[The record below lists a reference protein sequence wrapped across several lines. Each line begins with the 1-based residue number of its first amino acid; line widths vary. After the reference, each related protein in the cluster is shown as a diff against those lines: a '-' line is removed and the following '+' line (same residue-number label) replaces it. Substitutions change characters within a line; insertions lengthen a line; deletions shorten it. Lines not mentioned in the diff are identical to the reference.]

1 VPQKKDVNKIL
12 TVRGDIRQKD
22 LGDKDKTGNSDV
34 DFIKDLRSRSEK
46 TLEFFKGTL
55 QGIRTGRAHPALVEE
70 IKVDY
75 FGTPTPV
82 KNLGNVSV
90 PEARQI
96 VITPWDKT
104 AIKAIEKAIQ
114 SSPLGINPQNDGES
128 IRLNMPEL
136 TQARRVELTKIVN
149 KTAEEAR
156 IAVRNVRRDVNEG
169 LKKMEQDGELTEDGL
184 RKQQTIAQ
192 TETDAFIQKID
203 KMFEEKVKE
212 IMEK

>member
-1 VPQKKDVNKIL
+1 MPQKKDVNKIL
-12 TVRGDIRQKD
+12 TVRSDIRQKD
-22 LGDKDKTGNSDV
+22 LGDKDKTGSSDV
-34 DFIKDLRSRSEK
+34 DYIKDLKSRSEK
-46 TLEFFKGTL
+46 TLEFLKSTL
-55 QGIRTGRAHPALVEE
+55 QGIRTGRAHPALVED

-75 FGTPTPV
+75 FGTPTPI

-104 AIKAIEKAIQ
+104 AIKSIEKAIQ

-156 IAVRNVRRDVNEG
+156 IAIRNVRRDVNEG
-169 LKKMEQDGELTEDGL
+169 LKKMEQDGELTEDAL
-184 RKQQTIAQ
+184 RKQQAVAQ
-192 TETDAFIQKID
+192 EETDAFIQKIE
-203 KMFEEKVKE
+203 KMIEEKTKE